1 MKDVKDDTSG
11 DFRRMFVSIL
21 QVCNYYNYTMILNYN
36 YLQASR
42 DESATVDETLARAD
56 AQALYDVR

>member
-1 MKDVKDDTSG
+1 M
-11 DFRRMFVSIL
+11 
-21 QVCNYYNYTMILNYN
+21 NYN

-56 AQALYDVR
+56 AQALYDVMWRHIMSSF